1 MYCEVDLR
9 ALVPAEQVTQLA
21 LPATDFVLKL
31 GSKQLLSR
39 KLIKSAKKVCF
50 SFFSGAIGEP
60 I

>member
-50 SFFSGAIGEP
+50 SFFSSSIGEP